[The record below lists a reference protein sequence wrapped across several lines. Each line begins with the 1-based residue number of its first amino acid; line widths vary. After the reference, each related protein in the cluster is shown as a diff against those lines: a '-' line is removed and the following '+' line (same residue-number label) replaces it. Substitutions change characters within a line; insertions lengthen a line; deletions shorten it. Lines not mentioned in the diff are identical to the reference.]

1 MLIFMVRLSNIVH
14 EMSSNSQNSGL
25 HADEAVDYLS
35 KALRLHEKT
44 LPMRPVYAITGTG
57 HHSRGGKDK
66 IGKAVKTFLNDWHYV
81 FREFSGPGDRN
92 GMGGIIGIDPTSWDR
107 TLEKVAES
115 TQASGPPLE
124 GQSTKLVIL
133 KKED

>member
-1 MLIFMVRLSNIVH
+1 VLIIIPP
-14 EMSSNSQNSGL
+14 GL
-25 HADEAVDYLS
+25 HSEEAIEYLN
-35 KALRLHEKT
+35 KALRTQEKASPT
-44 LPMRPVYAITGTG
+44 RPVYAITGTG

-66 IGKAVKTFLNDWHYV
+66 VGKAVKAFLNEWHYV

-92 GMGGIIGIDPTSWDR
+92 GMGGVIGIDPTSRDR
-107 TLEKVAES
+107 SLESATDSGENLPG
-115 TQASGPPLE
+115 TDGPPIT